1 MRWNHTGVIGEI
13 KQIVNLIYKIRR
25 LKAEIIHCYFDRGI
39 MLGAFIKLLCPKSKI
54 ILSCVSSRE
63 LPGVFKKILLNICLR
78 KFDGIIFVSNYVSS
92 SWNSIF
98 PVLKKSNTKV
108 IANGTSRRMPLNKVR
123 NKEISPVLLSIGGL
137 NKHKNLEVLIRAVS
151 IIKKNARYDPL
162 LRIAG
167 DGPLK
172 KNLHFLIKQLCLEKN
187 VEILGYKEDVGSL
200 LRDADLYL
208 HPAIS
213 EGFGI
218 AVIESMRSRTTTIV
232 SNMGALPEIIRN
244 GSDGIVVDYS
254 DPFAWAS
261 AIESILCDLKLK
273 RRITIEGYLSSRRN
287 FGLTKFVDKH
297 DNFYL
302 DVCSLSRHKSR
313 SMGVKKS

>member
-1 MRWNHTGVIGEI
+1 IKIIHLLTSLNQYGGTPKKTFDLCTSSQFSHEIFCISEWGDEVVNDRGAVKFKNAGVKVMRWNHTGVIGEI

-213 EGFGI
+213 EG
-218 AVIESMRSRTTTIV
+218 
-232 SNMGALPEIIRN
+232 
-244 GSDGIVVDYS
+244 
-254 DPFAWAS
+254 
-261 AIESILCDLKLK
+261 
-273 RRITIEGYLSSRRN
+273 
-287 FGLTKFVDKH
+287 
-297 DNFYL
+297 
-302 DVCSLSRHKSR
+302 
-313 SMGVKKS
+313 